1 MQPTPPMP
9 PPSKQLQSDTQALPF
24 DATAL
29 FKALQYQLLVAVEQC
44 HDLMPGECLWIEA
57 MGDVTVPGKTQIEV
71 KNYSDKLTDSHQNFW
86 NTIRNWL
93 HERFDRSNYKS
104 LVLLTTQ
111 EFGAQ
116 SRLKDWNTLTAVQ
129 RLERMQDI
137 GSDVADA
144 PQTQMEEPAEPQQDE
159 AVKTAETTARKPSK
173 ARALQQEVLAP
184 ENRLKLMEVL
194 ERMLI
199 IPGEDTLPAR
209 IDGYKTRYLKAI
221 RPSLQQQ
228 YLDDLLGFMFST
240 EHVLKGW
247 KITHEAFTA
256 KLTVLTSL
264 CMKHPA
270 EFPLRDLRPLEEKV
284 DLDEIRPMLFARKIL
299 EIEGEKYLKHAA
311 LHRLFALDTISA
323 LLKDQIPI
331 NPSLDL
337 YLHNHRINHF
347 VEREAAILDCDGLQ
361 DDAALKKASRKF
373 YLARLKASTEPFCA
387 MANTMPEFRNGIY
400 HMLADENPKNK
411 DEEFHW
417 KLWE

>member
-9 PPSKQLQSDTQALPF
+9 PPSKQLQTDTQALPV
-24 DATAL
+24 DATVL
-29 FKALQYQLLVAVEQC
+29 FVALQYQLLVAVEQC
-44 HDLMPGECLWIEA
+44 HYLMPGECLWIEA

-71 KNYSDKLTDSHQNFW
+71 KHYRDKLTDSHQNFW

-93 HERFDRSNYKS
+93 HERFDRSSYKS

-116 SRLKDWNTLTAVQ
+116 SRLKDWNILTAVQ
-129 RLERMQDI
+129 RLEHMQEI
-137 GSDVADA
+137 GSDGASA
-144 PQTQMEEPAEPQQDE
+144 PQTQMEEPPEPQDD
-159 AVKTAETTARKPSK
+159 AVQTAETTARKPSK

-184 ENRLKLMEVL
+184 ENRAALFEVL

-199 IPGEDTLPAR
+199 IPGENALPER
-209 IDGYKTRYLKAI
+209 IDSYKTRYLKTI
-221 RPSLQQQ
+221 RLSLQQQ
-228 YLDDLLGFMFST
+228 YLNDLLGFMFST
-240 EHVLKGW
+240 ELVLDGW

-256 KLTVLTSL
+256 KLTALSSL
-264 CMKHPA
+264 YMKHPS

-284 DLDEIRPMLFARKIL
+284 DLDEIRPMLFAKKIL

-311 LHRLFALDTISA
+311 LHRLFAQDTISG

-331 NPSLDL
+331 KHSLDL
-337 YLHNHRINHF
+337 YLHNHRSNHF
-347 VEREAAILDCDGLQ
+347 VAREAAILDCNGLQ
-361 DDAALKKASRKF
+361 DDAALKKASLRF
-373 YLARLKASTEPFCA
+373 YLARLGASTEPFCA
-387 MANTMPEFRNGIY
+387 MANTMPEFRNGVY
-400 HMLADENPKNK
+400 HMLADESPEKK

>member
-1 MQPTPPMP
+1 MP
-9 PPSKQLQSDTQALPF
+9 PLSEQLQTDTQALPV
-24 DATAL
+24 DATVL
-29 FKALQYQLLVAVEQC
+29 FVALQYQLLVAVEQC

-71 KNYSDKLTDSHQNFW
+71 KHYSDKLTDSHQNFW

-93 HERFDRSNYKS
+93 HERFDRSSYKS

-116 SRLKDWNTLTAVQ
+116 SRLKGWNSLTAVQ
-129 RLERMQDI
+129 RLERMQEI
-137 GSDVADA
+137 GSDRDGA
-144 PQTQMEEPAEPQQDE
+144 PQTQMGEPPEPQDE

-184 ENRLKLMEVL
+184 ENCAKLMEVL

-199 IPGEDTLPAR
+199 IPGEEALPER
-209 IDGYKTRYLKAI
+209 IERYKTRYLKAI
-221 RPSLQQQ
+221 RPSLVQQ

-240 EHVLKGW
+240 ELVRKGW
-247 KITHEAFTA
+247 KITHKAFTD
-256 KLTVLTSL
+256 KLTALNSS

-270 EFPLRDLRPLEEKV
+270 LFPLRDLRSLEENV

-299 EIEGEKYLKHAA
+299 EIGGEKHLKNAA
-311 LHRLFALDTISA
+311 LHRLFALDTISG

-331 NPSLDL
+331 QPSLDL
-337 YLHNHRINHF
+337 YLHNHRSNHF
-347 VEREAAILDCDGLQ
+347 FAREAAILDCDGLQ
-361 DDAALKKASRKF
+361 AVADLKKASLRF
-373 YLARLKASTEPFCA
+373 YLARQAASTEPFFT
-387 MANTMPEFRNGIY
+387 MTNTMPEFRNGIY

>member
-9 PPSKQLQSDTQALPF
+9 PQSKQLQSDTQALPF

-29 FKALQYQLLVAVEQC
+29 FLALQYQLLVAVEQC
-44 HDLMPGECLWIEA
+44 HDLIPGECLWIEA

-71 KNYSDKLTDSHQNFW
+71 KNYSDKLTDNHQNFW

-93 HERFDRSNYKS
+93 HERFDRSSYKC

-116 SRLKDWNTLTAVQ
+116 SSLKDWNTLTAVQ

-137 GSDVADA
+137 GSDVAGA
-144 PQTQMEEPAEPQQDE
+144 PHTQMEEPAEPQQDK
-159 AVKTAETTARKPSK
+159 AVKTAVTTARKPSRVQ
-173 ARALQQEVLAP
+173 AMQQEVLAP
-184 ENRLKLMEVL
+184 ESRVKLLEVL

-199 IPGEDTLPAR
+199 IPGEDTLPER

-240 EHVLKGW
+240 ELALNGW
-247 KITHEAFTA
+247 EITYDAFTA
-256 KLTVLTSL
+256 KVTALNSS

-284 DLDEIRPMLFARKIL
+284 DLDEIRSMLFAKKIL

-311 LHRLFALDTISA
+311 LHRLFALDTISG

-331 NPSLDL
+331 KPSLDL
-337 YLHNHRINHF
+337 YLHNHRSNHF
-347 VEREAAILDCDGLQ
+347 VAREAAILDCDGLQ
-361 DDAALKKASRKF
+361 DDAALKKASLKF

>member
-1 MQPTPPMP
+1 MQPIPPMLP
-9 PPSKQLQSDTQALPF
+9 CTHLQTDTQALPV
-24 DATAL
+24 DATVL
-29 FKALQYQLLVAVEQC
+29 FVALQYQLLVAVEQC
-44 HDLMPGECLWIEA
+44 HCLIPGECLWIEA

-71 KNYSDKLTDSHQNFW
+71 KHYSDKLTDSHQNFW

-116 SRLKDWNTLTAVQ
+116 SRLQDWNSLTAVQ
-129 RLERMQDI
+129 RLERMQEI
-137 GSDVADA
+137 GSDGGGA
-144 PQTQMEEPAEPQQDE
+144 PQTQEPPEPQDE
-159 AVKTAETTARKPSK
+159 AVQTAKTTARKPSK

-184 ENRLKLMEVL
+184 ESRAALMEVL

-199 IPGEDTLPAR
+199 IPGEDALPDR
-209 IDGYKTRYLKAI
+209 IDSYKTRYLKAI
-221 RPSLQQQ
+221 RPSMQQQ
-228 YLDDLLGFMFST
+228 YLDDLLGFMFTT
-240 EHVLKGW
+240 ELVLNGW

-256 KLTVLTSL
+256 KLTALNSS
-264 CMKHPA
+264 CMKHPP
-270 EFPLRDLRPLEEKV
+270 EFPFRDLRPLEEKV

-299 EIEGEKYLKHAA
+299 EIEGEKYLKQAA
-311 LHRLFALDTISA
+311 LHRLFAQDTISG

-331 NPSLDL
+331 KPSLDL
-337 YLHNHRINHF
+337 YLHNHRSNHF

-361 DDAALKKASRKF
+361 DGEALKKASLRF

-387 MANTMPEFRNGIY
+387 MVNTMPEFRNGIY
-400 HMLADENPKNK
+400 HMLADEISKSK